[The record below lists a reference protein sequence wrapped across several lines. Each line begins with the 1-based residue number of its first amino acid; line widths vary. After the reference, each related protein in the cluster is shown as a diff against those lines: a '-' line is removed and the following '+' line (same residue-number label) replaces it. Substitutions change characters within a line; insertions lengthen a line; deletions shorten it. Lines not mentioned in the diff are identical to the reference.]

1 MLLLRIH
8 RRSYKSLRKAIY
20 EEELKATHINDPVLG
35 MISVYDLVMKRL
47 EQMSD
52 PSMVFDPFNGP
63 IYDRDGNL
71 KVPEGLRMSVFE
83 LTTMDWAVDGIVGPW
98 E

>member
-1 MLLLRIH
+1 MGSKPGMLINPT
-8 RRSYKSLRKAIY
+8 Y
-20 EEELKATHINDPVLG
+20 EDELKGIYINDPVLG

-47 EQMSD
+47 EQMAD

-63 IYDRDGNL
+63 IYGRNGNL
-71 KVPEGLRMSVFE
+71 KVPAGLRMSVFE

>member
-1 MLLLRIH
+1 
-8 RRSYKSLRKAIY
+8 
-20 EEELKATHINDPVLG
+20 
-35 MISVYDLVMKRL
+35 MKRL
-47 EQMSD
+47 EQMAD